1 MAATLY
7 LKDGTK
13 EVIRTNQIDIIYNQL
28 RNDDNNFVY
37 YVYVDNGNEVKK
49 LFNKDSILKYEIL

>member
-1 MAATLY
+1 MTATLY

-13 EVIRTNQIDIIYNQL
+13 EVIRTNQVDIIYNQL
-28 RNDDNNFVY
+28 RNEDNSFIY

-49 LFNKDSILKYEIL
+49 LFNRDSILKYEII

>member
-49 LFNKDSILKYEIL
+49 TI